1 MKTFV
6 YPIESILQVHD
17 GDTLTARYKTRPDTT
32 VQETIR
38 LKGVDTHE
46 LGGEN
51 ADKAKKEKEYTKKW
65 LDHHHNL
72 KIRVFGRGSFGRV
85 LAKIYGEE
93 NGELDCLNEDLLKE
107 FEGIRYNE

>member
-46 LGGEN
+46 LHGE
-51 ADKAKKEKEYTKKW
+51 K
-65 LDHHHNL
+65 LP
-72 KIRVFGRGSFGRV
+72 IRLRKRKSIQRSGSTTTT
-85 LAKIYGEE
+85 I
-93 NGELDCLNEDLLKE
+93 
-107 FEGIRYNE
+107 